1 MENLTSMTSEQYVQA
16 IENYER
22 EQALK
27 ETIKIGAKFS
37 DGSTVFVQS
46 DMANVANA
54 TNILL
59 CRMANLQ
66 AAADVLGKLQAKRQ
80 LPKRKFD
87 LYIEENIT
95 NVGKV
100 HTMLKGISPKSLESS
115 NLCLIKTAFLQN
127 FDASPIAQLN
137 LGYVPTNM
145 ALIG

>member
-1 MENLTSMTSEQYVQA
+1 METMTVLNNETAVQT
-16 IENYER
+16 I
-22 EQALK
+22 K
-27 ETIKIGAKFS
+27 DTIKIGAKFS

-46 DMANVANA
+46 NMANVANA

-95 NVGKV
+95 NVGKI

-127 FDASPIAQLN
+127 FDASPMAQLN
-137 LGYVPTNM
+137 LGFVPANM

>member
-1 MENLTSMTSEQYVQA
+1 METMTVLNNETAVQSIKDT
-16 IENYER
+16 IE
-22 EQALK
+22 
-27 ETIKIGAKFS
+27 IGAKFS

-95 NVGKV
+95 NVGKI

-127 FDASPIAQLN
+127 FDASPMAQLN
-137 LGYVPTNM
+137 LGFVPANM

>member
-1 MENLTSMTSEQYVQA
+1 METMTVLNNETAVQT
-16 IENYER
+16 I
-22 EQALK
+22 K
-27 ETIKIGAKFS
+27 DTIKIGAKFS

-127 FDASPIAQLN
+127 FDASPMAQLN
-137 LGYVPTNM
+137 LGFVPTNM

>member
-1 MENLTSMTSEQYVQA
+1 METMTVLNNETAVQT
-16 IENYER
+16 I
-22 EQALK
+22 K
-27 ETIKIGAKFS
+27 DTIKIGAKFS

-127 FDASPIAQLN
+127 FDASPMAQLN

>member
-1 MENLTSMTSEQYVQA
+1 METMTVLNNETAVQT
-16 IENYER
+16 I
-22 EQALK
+22 K
-27 ETIKIGAKFS
+27 DSIKIGAKFS

-95 NVGKV
+95 NVGKI

-127 FDASPIAQLN
+127 FDASPMAQLN
-137 LGYVPTNM
+137 LGFVPTNM

>member
-1 MENLTSMTSEQYVQA
+1 METMTVLNNETAVQT
-16 IENYER
+16 I
-22 EQALK
+22 K
-27 ETIKIGAKFS
+27 DTIKIGAKFS

-95 NVGKV
+95 NVGKI

-127 FDASPIAQLN
+127 FDASPMAQLN
-137 LGYVPTNM
+137 LGFVPANM

>member
-1 MENLTSMTSEQYVQA
+1 METMTVLNNKTAVQT
-16 IENYER
+16 I
-22 EQALK
+22 K
-27 ETIKIGAKFS
+27 DTIKIGAKFS

-127 FDASPIAQLN
+127 FDASPMAQLN
-137 LGYVPTNM
+137 LGFVPANM

>member
-1 MENLTSMTSEQYVQA
+1 METMTVLNNETAVQT
-16 IENYER
+16 I
-22 EQALK
+22 K
-27 ETIKIGAKFS
+27 DSIKIGAKFS

-95 NVGKV
+95 NVGKI

-127 FDASPIAQLN
+127 FDASPMAQLN
-137 LGYVPTNM
+137 LGFVPVNM